1 MTKYSLT
8 DFLSLSK
15 EPTPVKNLQEDLL
28 FEAMEKYLEKEDPPN
43 ETLKILREI
52 IRLEQIEKILTTLRE
67 KNPSFYMYYLREEL
81 NFRATILLDFIQ
93 EKGNTGEIQALQEI
107 IKANNSNT
115 NPIQQ
120 MEVVDRIY
128 EKYKFVNTTAS
139 V

>member
-1 MTKYSLT
+1 
-8 DFLSLSK
+8 
-15 EPTPVKNLQEDLL
+15 
-28 FEAMEKYLEKEDPPN
+28 
-43 ETLKILREI
+43 
-52 IRLEQIEKILTTLRE
+52 
-67 KNPSFYMYYLREEL
+67 MYYLREEL